1 MKKTITLFLAL
12 AIGGAVSAQVLS
24 GHHTYRVTAYKKNN
38 NAISSRSNYTEVY
51 APAAVFIPSAFTP
64 NADGMNDVFKIKG
77 ENLQDFKLL
86 VYDRWGEKIYESTN
100 SNEGWDGTY
109 KGNPVQ
115 NDTYVYQVTA
125 KNLGDKKMTGAVTL
139 VR

>member
-1 MKKTITLFLAL
+1 MKNLLTLFLAL
-12 AIGGAVSAQVLS
+12 AIGGAASAQVLS
-24 GHHTYRVTAYKKNN
+24 GHKTYRVTAYKKNN

-51 APAAVFIPSAFTP
+51 APAVVFIPSAFTP
-64 NADGMNDVFKIKG
+64 NSDGMNDVFKIKG

-100 SNEGWDGTY
+100 PSEGWDGTY

-125 KNLGDKKMTGAVTL
+125 KNLGDKKMTGGVTL